1 MNSISPPGILRRVTN
16 SLNDKTLVRVNSV
29 VRGAWYATV
38 LALVAACGG
47 KSVASQ
53 TPAPVPTDPL
63 PTAGIAGARVPV
75 LPLTLIAA
83 EDSLG
88 WQATLGDRL
97 AALAAADSVLG
108 TLIKARAPEVNW
120 VLPDELR
127 REAHRSPSIA
137 TNPDQMG
144 TALLRAEK
152 MEMMPDPLRSE
163 MRTLVALA
171 DARYALVPAA
181 LVYRRMVGSTDPK
194 GLPDGRSRMA
204 TAELSIVLVDGR
216 LGRIGWRTIAR
227 GDGEDPWMALTR
239 AVKAL
244 TPGLP

>member
-1 MNSISPPGILRRVTN
+1 M
-16 SLNDKTLVRVNSV
+16 
-29 VRGAWYATV
+29 VRGAWFATV
-38 LALVAACGG
+38 LAGATACGG
-47 KSVASQ
+47 KSASSQ
-53 TPAPVPTDPL
+53 TPTPAPTDPL

-88 WQATLGDRL
+88 WQTTLGNRT
-97 AALAAADSVLG
+97 AALAVADSILG
-108 TLIKARAPEVNW
+108 SLIKARAPEVNW

-127 REAHRSPSIA
+127 REARRSPAIA
-137 TNPDQMG
+137 SNPDQMG
-144 TALLRAEK
+144 TALLRGEK

-181 LVYRRMVGSTDPK
+181 LVYRRTIGSADPK
-194 GLPDGRSRMA
+194 GLPDGRGRMA
-204 TAELSIVLVDGR
+204 TAELTMVLVDGR
-216 LGRIGWRTIAR
+216 LGRIGWRTVAR
-227 GDGEDPWMALTR
+227 GDGEDPWTALTR

>member
-1 MNSISPPGILRRVTN
+1 MTN
-16 SLNDKTLVRVNSV
+16 PLNDKTLVSFRCV
-29 VRGAWYATV
+29 VRGMWFATV
-38 LALVAACGG
+38 LSGATACGG
-47 KSVASQ
+47 KSASSQ
-53 TPAPVPTDPL
+53 TPLPAPTAPL
-63 PTAGIAGARVPV
+63 PTAGIASARVPV

-88 WQATLGDRL
+88 WQTVLGSRE

-108 TLIKARAPEVNW
+108 TLIRTRAPEVNW

-127 REAHRSPSIA
+127 REARRSPTFA

-152 MEMMPDPLRSE
+152 LEMVPDPLRAE
-163 MRTLVALA
+163 LRTLVALA

-181 LVYRRMVGSTDPK
+181 LVYRRSAAPATPG
-194 GLPDGRSRMA
+194 MA
-204 TAELSIVLVDGR
+204 TAELTIVLVDAR
-216 LGRIGWRTIAR
+216 LGRIGWRTVAR
-227 GDGEDPWMALTR
+227 GDGGDPWSALTR

>member
-1 MNSISPPGILRRVTN
+1 MTN
-16 SLNDKTLVRVNSV
+16 LLQTRHLVVSLKGV

-38 LALVAACGG
+38 LAGAAACGG
-47 KSVASQ
+47 KTASSQ
-53 TPAPVPTDPL
+53 TPTLAPTAPL
-63 PTAGIAGARVPV
+63 PTAGIASARVPV

-88 WQATLGDRL
+88 WQSKLADRP

-108 TLIKARAPEVNW
+108 TLLKTRSPEVNW

-127 REAHRSPSIA
+127 REARRSPTFA

-152 MEMMPDPLRSE
+152 LDMVPDPLRAE
-163 MRTLVALA
+163 LRTLVALA

-181 LVYRRMVGSTDPK
+181 LVYRRMGPK
-194 GLPDGRSRMA
+194 GLPDGRGQMA
-204 TAELSIVLVDGR
+204 TAELTIVLVDAR
-216 LGRIGWRTIAR
+216 LGRIGWRTVAR
-227 GDGEDPWMALTR
+227 GDGDDPWTALTR

>member
-1 MNSISPPGILRRVTN
+1 MVL
-16 SLNDKTLVRVNSV
+16 LL
-29 VRGAWYATV
+29 AT
-38 LALVAACGG
+38 ACGG
-47 KSVASQ
+47 TSAPAQ
-53 TPAPVPTDPL
+53 TPTPAPTAPL
-63 PTAGIAGARVPV
+63 PTAGIASARVPV

-88 WQATLGDRL
+88 WQTVLGNRET
-97 AALAAADSVLG
+97 ALAAADSVIG
-108 TLIKARAPEVNW
+108 TLIKTRSPEVNW

-127 REAHRSPSIA
+127 REARRSPTFA

-144 TALLRAEK
+144 TSLLRVEK
-152 MEMMPDPLRSE
+152 LEMVPDPLRAE
-163 MRTLVALA
+163 LRTLVALA

-181 LVYRRMVGSTDPK
+181 LVFRRKAGSGGGDA
-194 GLPDGRSRMA
+194 RMA
-204 TAELSIVLVDGR
+204 TAELSVVLVDAR

-227 GDGEDPWMALTR
+227 GDGTDPWSALTQ

>member
-1 MNSISPPGILRRVTN
+1 VSP
-16 SLNDKTLVRVNSV
+16 LNGV

-38 LALVAACGG
+38 LVAAAACRG
-47 KSVASQ
+47 KTASSQ
-53 TPAPVPTDPL
+53 TPSPTPTAPL
-63 PTAGIAGARVPV
+63 PTAGIASARVPI

-88 WQATLGDRL
+88 WQARLGDRQ

-108 TLIKARAPEVNW
+108 TLITTRAPEVNW
-120 VLPDELR
+120 VLPEELR
-127 REAHRSPSIA
+127 REARRAPTFA

-144 TALLRAEK
+144 TALLRAGTL
-152 MEMMPDPLRSE
+152 EMVPDPLRAE
-163 MRTLVALA
+163 LRTLVALA

-181 LVYRRMVGSTDPK
+181 LVYRRTGASA
-194 GLPDGRSRMA
+194 DGPMA
-204 TAELSIVLVDGR
+204 TAELAIVLVDAR
-216 LGRIGWRTIAR
+216 LGRIGWRTVAR
-227 GDGEDPWMALTR
+227 GDGADPWTALTR

>member
-1 MNSISPPGILRRVTN
+1 MTNPLR
-16 SLNDKTLVRVNSV
+16 DKTLVR
-29 VRGAWYATV
+29 GAWYLTV
-38 LALVAACGG
+38 LAVVTACGG
-47 KSVASQ
+47 KSASSQ
-53 TPAPVPTDPL
+53 TPTPAPTAPL

-88 WQATLGDRL
+88 WQATLGNRTV
-97 AALAAADSVLG
+97 ALAAADSIIG
-108 TLIKARAPEVNW
+108 SLIKARSPEVNW

-127 REAHRSPSIA
+127 REARRSPSIA

-144 TALLRAEK
+144 TALLRAER

-181 LVYRRMVGSTDPK
+181 LIYRRMAGSTD
-194 GLPDGRSRMA
+194 GRMA
-204 TAELSIVLVDGR
+204 TAELTMVLVDGR

-227 GDGEDPWMALTR
+227 GDGEDPWTALTR

>member
-1 MNSISPPGILRRVTN
+1 MRVTN
-16 SLNDKTLVRVNSV
+16 FLNDKTLVR
-29 VRGAWYATV
+29 GAWVVTV
-38 LALVAACGG
+38 LVGLAACGG
-47 KSVASQ
+47 KPESLQ
-53 TPAPVPTDPL
+53 TPIPAPTIPL
-63 PTAGIAGARVPV
+63 PTAGIASARVPV

-88 WQATLGDRL
+88 WTTKLGDRT

-108 TLIKARAPEVNW
+108 TLIRARSPEVNW

-127 REAHRSPSIA
+127 REARRSPTFA

-144 TALLRAEK
+144 TAILRAEK
-152 MEMMPDPLRSE
+152 LEMVPDPLRAE
-163 MRTLVALA
+163 LRTLVALA

-181 LVYRRMVGSTDPK
+181 LVYRRTVGSTDPQ
-194 GLPDGRSRMA
+194 MA
-204 TAELSIVLVDGR
+204 TAELTIVLVDAR
-216 LGRIGWRTIAR
+216 LGRIGWRTVAR
-227 GDGEDPWMALTR
+227 GDGTDPWSALTR